1 MSEDEQTRRWKLKL
15 LLDESYEW
23 PTEYL
28 FKFIVPM
35 DQLPR
40 IIVILNGFNI
50 EEKPSTGG
58 KYISVSAKKVLN
70 SSEEVLKIYESVKVI
85 KGIISL

>member
-23 PTEYL
+23 PSEFI
-28 FKFIVPM
+28 FKFIVPI
-35 DQLPR
+35 DQLPH
-40 IIVILNGFNI
+40 ILNILQSFSI
-50 EEKPSTGG
+50 EEKSSKGG
-58 KYISVSAKKVLN
+58 KYMSVTAKKILH
-70 SSEEVLKIYESVKVI
+70 SSDEVLKVYESVKVI

>member
-23 PTEYL
+23 PCEYL
-28 FKFIVPM
+28 FKFIVPI
-35 DQLPR
+35 DQLPH
-40 IIVILNGFNI
+40 IVIILNGFHI
-50 EEKPSTGG
+50 VEKPSAGG
-58 KYISVSAKKVLN
+58 KYISVSAKKVLT